1 VVTAAPGTEQKR
13 TGQDQSDWSLLARVV
28 KRDEAALAA
37 LYDRYSRLVFA
48 EASRILRDKG
58 AAEEILQDI
67 FYQVWR
73 TAEKFDPQ
81 RGSLPGWLLVVTRN
95 RAISKLRRRSPGG
108 DDELNE
114 NAVASTVNLESAASQ
129 NQLLGRVRGAMES
142 LPEGQREAIELA
154 YFEGMTHS
162 EIASRTGE
170 ALGTVKTRIRSALEV
185 LRRAVSFTNPGGM
198 KKQVG

>member
-1 VVTAAPGTEQKR
+1 VSSTPGTER
-13 TGQDQSDWSLLARVV
+13 ANARPDQSDWSLLARVV
-28 KRDEAALAA
+28 NKDESALAA
-37 LYDRYSRLVFA
+37 LYDRYSGLVFA

-73 TAEKFDPQ
+73 TAARFDPQ
-81 RGSLPGWLLVVTRN
+81 RGSLPGWLLVVARN
-95 RAISKLRRRSPGG
+95 RAISKLRRKNVGG

-114 NAVASTVNLESAASQ
+114 NAVACPFNLESAAAQ
-129 NQLLGRVRGAMES
+129 NQLLGKVRGAMES

-162 EIASRTGE
+162 EIASKTGE

-185 LRRAVSFTNPGGM
+185 LRRAVGFTNLGGFT
-198 KKQVG
+198 KEAG

>member
-1 VVTAAPGTEQKR
+1 MVTSAPGADRKNAA
-13 TGQDQSDWSLLARVV
+13 QDQSDWSLLARVV
-28 KRDEAALAA
+28 QKDESALAA
-37 LYDRYSRLVFA
+37 LYDRYSRLVYA
-48 EASRILRDKG
+48 EATRILRDKG

-81 RGSLPGWLLVVTRN
+81 RGSLPGWLLVVARN
-95 RAISKLRRRSPGG
+95 RAISKLRRRSASS

-114 NAVASTVNLESAASQ
+114 NAVSCPFNLESAASQ
-129 NQLLGRVRGAMES
+129 NQLLGRVRGAMKN

-162 EIASRTGE
+162 EIASKTGE

-185 LRRAVSFTNPGGM
+185 LRRAVGFTNPGGM
-198 KKQVG
+198 TKEVG

>member
-1 VVTAAPGTEQKR
+1 MTAAPGTERKNAER
-13 TGQDQSDWSLLARVV
+13 DQSDWSLLARVV
-28 KRDEAALAA
+28 QKDEAALAA
-37 LYDRYSRLVFA
+37 LYDKYSGLVYA

-73 TAEKFDPQ
+73 AAEKFDPQ
-81 RGSLPGWLLVVTRN
+81 RGSLPGWLLVVARN
-95 RAISKLRRRSPGG
+95 RAISKLRRPGG
-108 DDELNE
+108 SGADELNE
-114 NAVASTVNLESAASQ
+114 NAVACPFNLESAASQ
-129 NQLLGRVRGAMES
+129 NQLLGRVRGAMQS

-162 EIASRTGE
+162 EIASKTGE

-185 LRRAVSFTNPGGM
+185 LRRVVA
-198 KKQVG
+198 

>member
-1 VVTAAPGTEQKR
+1 MVTSAPGADRMNTAH
-13 TGQDQSDWSLLARVV
+13 DQSDWSLLARVV
-28 KRDEAALAA
+28 QKDESALAA
-37 LYDRYSRLVFA
+37 LYDRYSRLVYS

-81 RGSLPGWLLVVTRN
+81 RGSLPGWLLVVARN
-95 RAISKLRRRSPGG
+95 RAISKLRRRSASG

-114 NAVASTVNLESAASQ
+114 NAASCPFNLELAASQ
-129 NQLLGRVRGAMES
+129 NQLLGRVRGAMKN

-162 EIASRTGE
+162 EIASKTGE

-185 LRRAVSFTNPGGM
+185 LRRAVAS
-198 KKQVG
+198 QILAE

>member
-1 VVTAAPGTEQKR
+1 VVTATPGTEQKKA
-13 TGQDQSDWSLLARVV
+13 GQDHSDWSLLARVV
-28 KRDEAALAA
+28 KNDETALAA

-67 FYQVWR
+67 FYQIWR
-73 TAEKFDPQ
+73 TAEKFDPH

-95 RAISKLRRRSPGG
+95 RAISKLRRRSATS

-114 NAVASTVNLESAASQ
+114 NAVACTINLESAASQ

-185 LRRAVSFTNPGGM
+185 LRRTVGFTNPGGM
-198 KKQVG
+198 TKQVG